1 MTIGGRIAQKRKELG
16 LSQEALGEKLCVSRQ
31 AIYKW
36 EADAALPEIE
46 KLVAL
51 SKLFDVPVG
60 WLLGVEE
67 EAAPA
72 PEQDELTE
80 QQLRMVEEI
89 VGRYLAAQPQ
99 PKKPRRWLKAV
110 AALLVVAVGIHLFT
124 RLDGL
129 DRRYGSLNN
138 AMNEINWSVSSQID
152 SIAGRVEEILK
163 SQNDLTADY
172 GTELI
177 GADLRTNTSTF
188 RLWAVPKTFV
198 DGMSAVFLAN
208 SGAGPVEVAAE
219 FSAGGVFSAEAVAEL
234 TDNIALSV
242 VFINPDGTRQTQ
254 LLDTY
259 TGLFS
264 DSVPQVD
271 VICYLPWMKTPGG
284 MVHLG
289 KDGDEQHV
297 DIYVHEAKVIG
308 NGLVQV
314 EDIQVGVFLN
324 KKLVAWGEKCIPR
337 DGYDAGSF
345 VNFFRLPEVKVPM
358 SEGDEL
364 CVAALVTDNYGRQ
377 FMAQDIPYEVRFDG
391 KGGGEL
397 FYVSNTSFDSN
408 PANWVLV
415 TGEEIPTVTVPGK

>member
-1 MTIGGRIAQKRKELG
+1 
-16 LSQEALGEKLCVSRQ
+16 
-31 AIYKW
+31 
-36 EADAALPEIE
+36 
-46 KLVAL
+46 
-51 SKLFDVPVG
+51 
-60 WLLGVEE
+60 
-67 EAAPA
+67 
-72 PEQDELTE
+72 
-80 QQLRMVEEI
+80 
-89 VGRYLAAQPQ
+89 
-99 PKKPRRWLKAV
+99 
-110 AALLVVAVGIHLFT
+110 
-124 RLDGL
+124 
-129 DRRYGSLNN
+129 
-138 AMNEINWSVSSQID
+138 
-152 SIAGRVEEILK
+152 
-163 SQNDLTADY
+163 
-172 GTELI
+172 
-177 GADLRTNTSTF
+177 
-188 RLWAVPKTFV
+188 
-198 DGMSAVFLAN
+198 
-208 SGAGPVEVAAE
+208 
-219 FSAGGVFSAEAVAEL
+219 
-234 TDNIALSV
+234 
-242 VFINPDGTRQTQ
+242 
-254 LLDTY
+254 
-259 TGLFS
+259 
-264 DSVPQVD
+264 
-271 VICYLPWMKTPGG
+271 

-324 KKLVAWGEKCIPR
+324 KKLVTSGEKCIPR